1 MNRLQSI
8 QWHEA
13 AFFLV
18 LASFALCVSLS
29 GTAEAATDN
38 GPAAFDGLAWG
49 TPLEDVESDMAPA
62 DRREGAIQFY
72 RRKDQEYRPAGLAP
86 VPTVYVFYQDAL
98 QGVYIQPQSADEATT
113 MLTSLRLEYGEGERW
128 TKFGVSYVRW
138 RLGRLIVTH
147 KADRN
152 TGKFRIA
159 YIHLPP
165 EVAAEDAD
173 SFIATLNKPAVKRGY
188 W

>member
-8 QWHEA
+8 RWQKA

-18 LASFALCVSLS
+18 LASFVLCPVW
-29 GTAEAATDN
+29 GTAGAATDN
-38 GPAAFDGLAWG
+38 GPGAFDGLAWG
-49 TPLEDVESDMAPA
+49 TPLADVESSMAPA
-62 DRREGAIQFY
+62 DRRDGPIQFY

-98 QGVYIQPQSADEATT
+98 QGVYIQPQTADEATA

-173 SFIATLNKPAVKRGY
+173 SFIATLNKPAVNRGY